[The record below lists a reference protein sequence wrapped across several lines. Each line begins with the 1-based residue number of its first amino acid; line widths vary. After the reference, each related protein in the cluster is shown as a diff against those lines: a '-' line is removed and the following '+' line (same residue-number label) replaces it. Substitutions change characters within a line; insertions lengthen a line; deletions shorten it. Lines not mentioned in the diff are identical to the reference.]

1 MRVSLA
7 RDATRATFARADAA
21 RATIDR
27 ATARRATRSSRGTL
41 STARG
46 AIDAGTRA
54 RVGRGAGA
62 GEKKADVPDVVRETT
77 HALAGGHAVRVETR
91 TRANGTTTATLRA
104 ADDALL
110 ERCARGEAELTERC
124 NAGQNMLVRAIWYTK
139 LDGKGVAELCWSTL
153 DDVGDDVDNEMTT
166 ITTTTTTVTVTR
178 TTK

>member
-62 GEKKADVPDVVRETT
+62 REKKADVPDVVRETT

-104 ADDALL
+104 CLLYTSLSPRDA
-110 ERCARGEAELTERC
+110 
-124 NAGQNMLVRAIWYTK
+124 
-139 LDGKGVAELCWSTL
+139 
-153 DDVGDDVDNEMTT
+153 
-166 ITTTTTTVTVTR
+166 
-178 TTK
+178 

>member
-62 GEKKADVPDVVRETT
+62 REKKADVPDVVRETT

-110 ERCARGEAELTERC
+110 ERCARGEVELHWATRAVDGDGSWAKAPRGLEARTYTRRAKGGRGDTEGPPRP
-124 NAGQNMLVRAIWYTK
+124 QNRPRHSQEEGY
-139 LDGKGVAELCWSTL
+139 
-153 DDVGDDVDNEMTT
+153 
-166 ITTTTTTVTVTR
+166 
-178 TTK
+178 